1 MTEDLV
7 KEQDQKDIC
16 LVFDDRAEAELVL
29 FKTEL
34 KSNGLVTR
42 EQLYKN
48 LDFVAEDQLG
58 RVLVNLYLAEGE
70 DLEKLEPYSVQPLTR
85 TRTWFSSSTFELPKQ
100 LPEPELE
107 PEVNQDLQQEEIL

>member
-1 MTEDLV
+1 MTAQKE
-7 KEQDQKDIC
+7 EQDQKDIC

-34 KSNGLVTR
+34 KPNGLVTR
-42 EQLYKN
+42 EQLYKH

-70 DLEKLEPYSVQPLTR
+70 DLEKLEPYAVQPLTR
-85 TRTWFSSSTFELPKQ
+85 SRTWFSSSTFELPEQ

-107 PEVNQDLQQEEIL
+107 PEINQDLQQEEIL